1 MVTVAIQA
9 GGHSRRMG
17 YDKAMASL
25 AGKSLI
31 QHVLAR
37 VVDLGDEVILT
48 ASDPESYRFLGLRTV
63 PDAVPGAGTLAGLM
77 TALQAARGDT
87 VLVLACDMPFV
98 SRPLLQH
105 MLALSTR
112 ADVVIPRRANEFEP
126 FHAVYSRACIP
137 AIQAALDAGKRRVI
151 SFFPDVRVL
160 TVEDPD
166 LTRLDPTGL
175 SFFNVNTADDLA
187 HAERILASGQ
197 AGAPGP

>member
-17 YDKAMASL
+17 YDKGLASL